1 LNLNST
7 IIFVKQYPFTSNLNR
22 FVISISV
29 YLQTKKINYQ
39 TFKKKFMRKTTI
51 LISALFILLT
61 QSFLFSETT
70 IANWTFESQSN
81 TATIGSGT
89 ITLIG
94 SITSIYATGIAA
106 NIVVAEG
113 TPKAQ
118 ETSGTYALNTTTYP
132 ASSVGAKTAGIQ
144 IAVSTSGYNNI
155 KITADIRHSGTSANK
170 VVLQYTTNGTDWVD
184 ATNYSTPAGGDNW
197 YLRTYDFSSIT
208 AVNNNS
214 SFAVRYVTD
223 FDGTA
228 YLAAKSSSTYGT
240 GGTIR
245 FDNVTISGTAIST
258 GVLKNEITKNYSL
271 SNNTLTFTEL
281 PTSKIEVYTLTGSKA
296 AIYEPAQSI
305 DLKLS
310 KGVYVLKVD
319 NRTSKIMLK

>member
-1 LNLNST
+1 
-7 IIFVKQYPFTSNLNR
+7 
-22 FVISISV
+22 
-29 YLQTKKINYQ
+29 
-39 TFKKKFMRKTTI
+39 MRKTTI

-70 IANWTFESQSN
+70 IANWTFESQTN

-94 SITSIYATGIAA
+94 SITSTYATGIAPNTA
-106 NIVVAEG
+106 VVGG
-113 TPKAQ
+113 TTGT
-118 ETSGTYALNTTTYP
+118 TSGTSALNTATYP
-132 ASSVGAKTAGIQ
+132 AASVGAKTAGIQ

-155 KITADIRHSGTSANK
+155 QITADIRHSNTSANK
-170 VVLQYTTNGTDWVD
+170 VVLQYSTNGTDWVD

-197 YLRTYDFSSIT
+197 YLRTYDFSSIA

-228 YLAAKSSSTYGT
+228 SAYLAAKSSSTYAT
-240 GGTIR
+240 TGTIR

-258 GVLKNEITKNYSL
+258 DILKTVITKKYSL

-296 AIYEPAQSI
+296 AVYEPAQSV

-319 NRTSKIMLK
+319 NQTSKIMLK

>member
-1 LNLNST
+1 
-7 IIFVKQYPFTSNLNR
+7 
-22 FVISISV
+22 
-29 YLQTKKINYQ
+29 
-39 TFKKKFMRKTTI
+39 MRKTTI

-70 IANWTFESQSN
+70 IANWTFESQTN

-94 SITSIYATGIAA
+94 SITSTYAAGIAPNTA
-106 NIVVAEG
+106 VVGG
-113 TPKAQ
+113 TTGT
-118 ETSGTYALNTTTYP
+118 TSGTYALNTATYP
-132 ASSVGAKTAGIQ
+132 AASVGAKTAGIQ

-155 KITADIRHSGTSANK
+155 QITADIRHSNTSANK
-170 VVLQYTTNGTDWVD
+170 VVLQYSTNGTDWVD

-197 YLRTYDFSSIT
+197 YLRTYDFSSIA

-223 FDGTA
+223 FDGST
-228 YLAAKSSSTYGT
+228 YLAATSGSTYAT
-240 GGTIR
+240 TGTIR

-258 GVLKNEITKNYSL
+258 DILKTVITKKYSL

-296 AIYEPAQSI
+296 AVYEPAQSV

-319 NRTSKIMLK
+319 NQTSKIMLK

>member
-1 LNLNST
+1 
-7 IIFVKQYPFTSNLNR
+7 
-22 FVISISV
+22 
-29 YLQTKKINYQ
+29 
-39 TFKKKFMRKTTI
+39 MRKTTI

-70 IANWTFESQSN
+70 IANWTFESQNN
-81 TATIGSGT
+81 TVTIGSGT

-94 SITSIYATGIAA
+94 SITSTYPTGIAPNTA
-106 NIVVAEG
+106 VVGG
-113 TPKAQ
+113 TAGT
-118 ETSGTYALNTTTYP
+118 TSGTFALNTTTYP
-132 ASSVGAKTAGIQ
+132 AASVGAKTAGIQ

-155 KITADIRHSGTSANK
+155 QITADIRHSNTSANK
-170 VVLQYTTNGTDWVD
+170 VVLQYSTNGTDWVD

-197 YLRTYDFSSIT
+197 YLRTYDFSSIA

-223 FDGTA
+223 FNGTA
-228 YLAAKSSSTYGT
+228 YLAAKSGSTYAT
-240 GGTIR
+240 TGTIR
-245 FDNVTISGTAIST
+245 FDNVTISGTAISADI
-258 GVLKNEITKNYSL
+258 LKTVITKKYSL

-296 AIYEPAQSI
+296 AVYEPAQSV

-319 NRTSKIMLK
+319 NQTSKIMLK